1 MTAGTTNFTTEVVLA
16 LSTST
21 PAVSVALA
29 LDGMVVGTRQ
39 LRRERRHVEDLIPL
53 VDEVL
58 TSAGR
63 GLDELTA
70 MAVDIGP
77 GLFTGI
83 RVGVVTAA
91 SLALTRGLGVSSHC
105 PLRLSFS
112 SVSRTAVRN

>member
-58 TSAGR
+58 TSAHALLPPIRSAEGGDFNHLSVR
-63 GLDELTA
+63 SAAAIVLD
-70 MAVDIGP
+70 
-77 GLFTGI
+77 
-83 RVGVVTAA
+83 
-91 SLALTRGLGVSSHC
+91 
-105 PLRLSFS
+105 RLYGE
-112 SVSRTAVRN
+112 R